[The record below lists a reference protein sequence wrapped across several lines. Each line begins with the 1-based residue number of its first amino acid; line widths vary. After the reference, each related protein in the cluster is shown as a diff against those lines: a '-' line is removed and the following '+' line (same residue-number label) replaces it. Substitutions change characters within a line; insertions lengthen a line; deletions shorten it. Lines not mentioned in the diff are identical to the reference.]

1 MKKAQDELAVTD
13 KEIKTLKPQLQ
24 LETIIIPV
32 LKLGYLIY
40 YVKPE
45 ILQSGIGGHA

>member
-24 LETIIIPV
+24 LETLHERSKNKENTILI
-32 LKLGYLIY
+32 LNTKLL
-40 YVKPE
+40 
-45 ILQSGIGGHA
+45 